1 MSKKYIMAIDEGT
14 TSVRAILFDHDAKIV
29 SIAQKEFTQ
38 YFPQPGWVEHDAN
51 EIWLAVLACM
61 SEVILKS
68 GIEPTEVASIG
79 ITNQRETAV
88 IWNKETGLPVHKA
101 IVWQSRQTDE
111 ICSQLI
117 AEGYNDT
124 FREKTGL
131 RIDPYFSG
139 TKYRWILDHTPGSQ
153 EMAEEGKLLAGTMDS
168 WLVWCLSGGKTHI
181 TDYTNASRTLLY
193 NIYECKW
200 DEELCSILNVPMK
213 MLPEVKDSSCIYAK
227 TAPYHFFQQEVPI
240 ASVVGDQQAALF
252 GQSCFHEGDVK
263 NTYGTGGFLLMNTGE
278 TPKKSKDGLI
288 TTIAWGI
295 NEKITYALEGS
306 IFVSGSAI
314 QWLRDQMNFFESSK
328 QSEEFAGKANENSGV
343 MVVPAFVGLGAPYWD
358 DACRGAIFGIT
369 RGTSKEDITKA
380 TLDSLAFQTKDVLDA
395 MRKTNGL
402 KIKNLRVDGGASA
415 NNYLMQRQA
424 DIMQCDIIRPSFL
437 ETTALGA
444 ARLAALAI
452 GFWQM
457 EDFENQNKEE
467 TLFQYQMKED
477 DANCLYQRWLK
488 AVEAAR
494 YFTK

>member
-1 MSKKYIMAIDEGT
+1 
-14 TSVRAILFDHDAKIV
+14 
-29 SIAQKEFTQ
+29 
-38 YFPQPGWVEHDAN
+38 
-51 EIWLAVLACM
+51 
-61 SEVILKS
+61 
-68 GIEPTEVASIG
+68 
-79 ITNQRETAV
+79 
-88 IWNKETGLPVHKA
+88 
-101 IVWQSRQTDE
+101 
-111 ICSQLI
+111 
-117 AEGYNDT
+117 
-124 FREKTGL
+124 
-131 RIDPYFSG
+131 
-139 TKYRWILDHTPGSQ
+139 
-153 EMAEEGKLLAGTMDS
+153 MAEEGKLLAGTMDS

-193 NIYECKW
+193 NIYDCKW
-200 DEELCSILNVPMK
+200 DDELCSILNIPMK
-213 MLPEVKDSSCIYAK
+213 MLPEVKDSSYVYAN

-252 GQSCFHEGDVK
+252 GQSCFHEADVK
-263 NTYGTGGFLLMNTGE
+263 NTYGTGGFLLMNTGN
-278 TPKKSKDGLI
+278 TPKKSENGLL

-295 NEKITYALEGS
+295 HGKITYALEGS

-328 QSEEFAGKANENSGV
+328 QSEEYANHANENSGV

-395 MRKTNGL
+395 MCKTNGQE
-402 KIKNLRVDGGASA
+402 IENLRVDGGASA

-444 ARLAALAI
+444 ARLSGLAI
-452 GFWQM
+452 GFWNM
-457 EDFENQNKEE
+457 EDFMQQNKEE
-467 TLFQYQMKED
+467 TIFHHKMNEK
-477 DANCLYQRWLK
+477 DATRLYQRWTK